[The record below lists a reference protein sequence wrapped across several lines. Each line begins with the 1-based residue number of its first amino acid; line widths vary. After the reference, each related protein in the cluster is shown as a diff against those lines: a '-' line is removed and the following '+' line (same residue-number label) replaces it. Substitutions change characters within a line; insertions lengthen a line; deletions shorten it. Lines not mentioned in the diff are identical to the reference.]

1 MLGSIL
7 LTYLFTSFS
16 IAANVP
22 STPAFQPAVLASSAP
37 WITVVRPAE
46 CAVLPATAGDFI
58 IGAVSDPKAVLA
70 INGTSVPVASDGAY
84 LAWLPIK
91 PGAFTF
97 DLSLSRP
104 GQKPLTVRRQVVVS
118 TPPAPLPDTPPSIDP
133 ASLTPTRA
141 LSLRA
146 GDWLRLRMKAS
157 RHRRA
162 FARIAGGS
170 WLAMQ
175 EVDPVLGIYETDY
188 LVRPGEDLPP
198 SKIQYR
204 LGKHW
209 WNKTAWSRG
218 TVSFASRT
226 PVVGR
231 VKTADS
237 VLFTQTPSWGNLFY
251 VAPGVALPI
260 WGQDGRRL
268 KLRINPGFYG
278 WLPASDL
285 DIFPSGYPI
294 PRAVTGVITEKA
306 VPEGTEIH
314 IPLRT
319 RIPFQVIESQSGG
332 SLSLILY
339 GAVSHTNWIVY
350 DSSDTFLDSIRFGRE
365 SPQGLRIDMKLRTG
379 RSLWGYHAEYA
390 PSGSMLKVLLVRPPS
405 IKAEGSPLA
414 GRRIFLDPGH
424 NPDHPGAIGP
434 LGTREMDVNM
444 AIANAVAKRLTNEG
458 AIPILSRQNAEE
470 EVGLAARPKL
480 AWESHADVFV
490 SIHNNDMADGENPLA
505 SPHGYSIFYYQPG
518 SLPLARAIHSAY
530 ETLVP
535 LADEGVRLGNYLVL
549 RPTEMPEILIE
560 SAYLILPDQEM
571 DLLSPKFQSLLAK
584 AVVRGLRRYFQAL
597 RPRRPTPLP
606 RAAGTLGLGPRPRPA
621 EPTHLPM
628 ARRALGLG
636 PRPRPAPPRIA
647 PKPHAA
653 KKPSSPKRRAR
664 TRRKTR

>member
-1 MLGSIL
+1 MK
-7 LTYLFTSFS
+7 T
-16 IAANVP
+16 VP
-22 STPAFQPAVLASSAP
+22 QPAVVASSAP

-46 CAVLPATAGDFI
+46 SGVLPAAAGDFI
-58 IGAVSDPKAVLA
+58 MGAVSDPQAVLV

-91 PGAFTF
+91 PGLFAF

-104 GQKPLTVRRQVVVS
+104 GRNPFTVRRQVVVS
-118 TPPAPLPDTPPSIDP
+118 TPPAPLPDAPPSIDP
-133 ASLTPTRA
+133 TSLTPNRP
-141 LSLRA
+141 LGLRA

-157 RHRRA
+157 RHRPA
-162 FARIAGGS
+162 FARISGGD
-170 WLAMQ
+170 WLAMR
-175 EVDPVLGIYETDY
+175 ETDPVLGIYETDY

-218 TVSFASRT
+218 TVSFVSRT

-237 VLFTQTPSWGNLFY
+237 VLLTQTPSWGNLFY

-268 KLRINPGFYG
+268 KLRIDRGFYG

-285 DIFPSGYPI
+285 DIFPSGFPI

-306 VPEGTEIH
+306 VPAGTEGH

-319 RIPFQVIESQSGG
+319 RVPFQVIESPSGG

-365 SPQGLRIDMKLRTG
+365 SPQGLRLEITLRGG
-379 RSLWGYHAEYA
+379 RSLWGYHAEYSQ
-390 PSGSMLKVLLVRPPS
+390 SGSTLKLLLIRPPS

-444 AIANAVAKRLTNEG
+444 AIANAVAKRLVGEG

-470 EVGLAARPKL
+470 EVDLAARPKL
-480 AWESHADVFV
+480 AWESKADVFV
-490 SIHNNDMADGENPLA
+490 SLHNNDMADGENPLA

-530 ETLVP
+530 ESLVP

-549 RPTEMPEILIE
+549 RPTEMPEVLIE

-571 DLLSPKFQSLLAK
+571 DLLSPKFQDLLAK
-584 AVVRGLRRYFQAL
+584 AVVRGLRRYFK
-597 RPRRPTPLP
+597 
-606 RAAGTLGLGPRPRPA
+606 TL
-621 EPTHLPM
+621 
-628 ARRALGLG
+628 
-636 PRPRPAPPRIA
+636 RPAPPPAGRASARNRIA
-647 PKPHAA
+647 PKPRAAA
-653 KKPSSPKRRAR
+653 KKPSASRRAR
-664 TRRKTR
+664 TRRKKR

>member
-1 MLGSIL
+1 MLGSIFFAF
-7 LTYLFTSFS
+7 LFASFS
-16 IAANVP
+16 RAANVP
-22 STPAFQPAVLASSAP
+22 VKPASPPVVIPSSAP

-46 CAVLPATAGDFI
+46 GAVLPATAGDFI
-58 IGAVSDPKAVLA
+58 IGAVSDPQAVLA

-84 LAWLPIK
+84 LAWLPIR
-91 PGAFTF
+91 PGPFTF

-104 GQKPLTVRRQVVVS
+104 GQKPFTARRQVVVS
-118 TPPAPLPDTPPSIDP
+118 TPPAPLPESPPSIDP
-133 ASLTPTRA
+133 ASLSPNRP
-141 LSLRA
+141 LGLRA

-162 FARIAGGS
+162 FARIPGGP

-175 EVDPVLGIYETDY
+175 EADPVLGIYETDY

-204 LGKHW
+204 LGNHW
-209 WNKTAWSRG
+209 WDKTAWSRG

-226 PVVGR
+226 PVIGR

-237 VLFTQTPSWGNLFY
+237 VLFTQTPAWGNLFY

-268 KLRINPGFYG
+268 KLRIDPGFYG

-285 DIFPSGYPI
+285 EILPSGFPI
-294 PRAVTGVITEKA
+294 HRAVTGVITEKA
-306 VPEGTEIH
+306 VPAGTEVH

-319 RIPFQVIESQSGG
+319 RVPFQAIESPSGD

-365 SPQGLRIDMKLRTG
+365 SPQGLRLEIKLRAG
-379 RSLWGYHAEYA
+379 RSLWGYHAEY
-390 PSGSMLKVLLVRPPS
+390 SQNGSTLKVLLIRPPS
-405 IKAEGSPLA
+405 IKGAGSPLA
-414 GRRIFLDPGH
+414 GLRIFLDPGH

-444 AIANAVAKRLTNEG
+444 AIANAVAKRLTSEG

-470 EVGLAARPKL
+470 EVDLAARPKL
-480 AWESHADVFV
+480 AWESRSDVFV

-505 SPHGYSIFYYQPG
+505 SPHGYSIYYYQPG
-518 SLPLARAIHSAY
+518 SLPLARAVHSAY

-571 DLLSPKFQSLLAK
+571 DLLSPQFQNLLAK
-584 AVVRGLRRYFQAL
+584 AIVSGLRRYFK
-597 RPRRPTPLP
+597 
-606 RAAGTLGLGPRPRPA
+606 TL
-621 EPTHLPM
+621 
-628 ARRALGLG
+628 
-636 PRPRPAPPRIA
+636 RPAPSPAGRA
-647 PKPHAA
+647 PTRMRLTPKPHAA
-653 KKPSSPKRRAR
+653 AKKPSAPKRRSSARKPAKHPSLIQRAR